1 MDIYTFDLNDFDSI
15 EDMFLSLLKEL
26 NERKEK
32 NGKPNN
38 EVKVN
43 YSTPNDKEVK
53 ELAMENGKLREE
65 KCKLH
70 EDMRI
75 LAMENAKLDAENK
88 SLKAGP
94 YNKMF
99 YLDTMKHL
107 GRTIVEE
114 YGAWLKLCNALKLDK
129 EEMYDDINEALY
141 DMIPDE

>member
-1 MDIYTFDLNDFDSI
+1 MDIYTFDLNDFDSL

-26 NERKEK
+26 NERKER

-53 ELAMENGKLREE
+53 ELAKENGKLREE
-65 KCKLH
+65 KWKLQ

-75 LAMENAKLDAENK
+75 LTMENAKLDAENK

-107 GRTIVEE
+107 GHTIVEE
-114 YGAWLKLCNALKLDK
+114 YGAWLRLCNALKLDK